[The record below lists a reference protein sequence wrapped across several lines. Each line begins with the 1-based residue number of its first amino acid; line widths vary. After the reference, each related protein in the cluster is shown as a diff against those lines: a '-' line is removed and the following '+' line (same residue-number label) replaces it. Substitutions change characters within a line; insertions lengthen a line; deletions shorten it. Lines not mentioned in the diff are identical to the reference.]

1 MAEKTLF
8 RRGPLLRLRLGL
20 LLLTSLGLMIV
31 DHQREQL
38 EDVRGALSLVVYP
51 LQYVV
56 NLPQE
61 IVRGVRKTLL
71 TQTRLI
77 AENRRLRRQ
86 NLLLQTRS
94 QRFAA
99 LEAEN
104 MRLRELLESS
114 LEVSERVLVADVIAL
129 E

>member
-31 DHQREQL
+31 DYQREHL

-51 LQYVV
+51 LQYVI

-61 IVRGVRKTLL
+61 IARGVRK
-71 TQTRLI
+71 
-77 AENRRLRRQ
+77 
-86 NLLLQTRS
+86 
-94 QRFAA
+94 A
-99 LEAEN
+99 LVTN
-104 MRLRELLESS
+104 
-114 LEVSERVLVADVIAL
+114 VA
-129 E
+129 